1 MDIYEDIRRN
11 VLEGNTKQV
20 KCLVEK
26 ALALRYSPEAILKN
40 GLILAMQMLARKYAD
55 SAVSVPE
62 TMLTTRAFNMGLKI
76 VTPHLKVKGRPQAC
90 RAIIGTVEGDLH
102 DIGKNLVKTYLSTLD
117 MEIIDLGVDVSRER
131 FAQAVREYKPQLMMI
146 SSLLLTSLE
155 EIKNVIE
162 ELRRQGL
169 RDEVIIFVGG
179 QPVTPEFAKEAG
191 ADYYSKDAL
200 ELRNFLDQNLSKI
213 LRVKKS
219 NT

>member
-11 VLEGNTKQV
+11 VLEGNTRQV
-20 KCLVEK
+20 KALVEK

-55 SAVSVPE
+55 NAVSVPE
-62 TMLTTRAFNMGLKI
+62 TMLTTRAFNMGLKL
-76 VTPHLKVKGRPQAC
+76 VTPHLKVKNKPQSC
-90 RAIIGTVEGDLH
+90 RALIGTVEGDLH

-117 MEIIDLGVDVSRER
+117 LEIIDLGVDVSKER
-131 FAQAVREYKPQLMMI
+131 FAEAVRQYEPQLLMI
-146 SSLLLTSLE
+146 STLLLTSLE
-155 EIKNVIE
+155 EIKNVID

-169 RDEVIIFVGG
+169 REDLVIFVGG
-179 QPVTPEFAKEAG
+179 QPVTPEFAREAG

-200 ELRNFLDQNLSKI
+200 ELRNFLDKNLNKI